1 MKKATQILFNATVLT
16 MDRHNTEAS
25 AVALDGDKI
34 LAVGSKESLAP
45 LANTQTVYTDL
56 HQATLLPAFYDAH
69 GHFFM
74 NADARTRRANLNS
87 PPIGQCVNLEDCYTQ
102 LRAKAAETPPGEW
115 VMAYGYD
122 DTCIA
127 DNRFPTC
134 WELDKVTSEHPIYV
148 QHISGHLGVL
158 NSMGLSTCNITKNTP
173 DPEGGV
179 IRRNAQGEPNGV
191 LEESILYKEVR
202 PRLPKMERKQH
213 ISALETTGF
222 HYTSKGLTSA
232 VDAAVQNIDDIE
244 AAIEAARQGR
254 LPIRLLYNPYDLVAE
269 QALGLKTDPTWT
281 VCGGIKVVADGSLQ
295 GFTGYLSSPYH
306 TPFAGDAAFK
316 GYPRHNRQALFAIVN
331 KIHAASQQVIA
342 HVNGDAAAEDVL
354 DALEEALRLKPRQDH
369 RHMLI
374 HAQTIREDQ
383 LDRAAR
389 LGVTIS
395 FFTPHVFYWGDRHR
409 DIFLGPER
417 AARLNPMRSAL
428 QRGIVV
434 SSHCDAPIVPVD
446 PLLSI
451 WACVN
456 RQTSSGKTL
465 GAEQSISVL
474 DALRAHTINP
484 AWQNFEDTL
493 KGSIE
498 EGKYADFVVLEEN
511 PLTCNPQNIKTI
523 NILSTYVGGEK
534 VFSA

>member
-1 MKKATQILFNATVLT
+1 
-16 MDRHNTEAS
+16 
-25 AVALDGDKI
+25 
-34 LAVGSKESLAP
+34 
-45 LANTQTVYTDL
+45 
-56 HQATLLPAFYDAH
+56 
-69 GHFFM
+69 
-74 NADARTRRANLNS
+74 
-87 PPIGQCVNLEDCYTQ
+87 
-102 LRAKAAETPPGEW
+102 
-115 VMAYGYD
+115 
-122 DTCIA
+122 
-127 DNRFPTC
+127 
-134 WELDKVTSEHPIYV
+134 
-148 QHISGHLGVL
+148 
-158 NSMGLSTCNITKNTP
+158 
-173 DPEGGV
+173 
-179 IRRNAQGEPNGV
+179 
-191 LEESILYKEVR
+191 
-202 PRLPKMERKQH
+202 
-213 ISALETTGF
+213 
-222 HYTSKGLTSA
+222 
-232 VDAAVQNIDDIE
+232 
-244 AAIEAARQGR
+244 
-254 LPIRLLYNPYDLVAE
+254 
-269 QALGLKTDPTWT
+269 
-281 VCGGIKVVADGSLQ
+281 
-295 GFTGYLSSPYH
+295 
-306 TPFAGDAAFK
+306 
-316 GYPRHNRQALFAIVN
+316 
-331 KIHAASQQVIA
+331 
-342 HVNGDAAAEDVL
+342 
-354 DALEEALRLKPRQDH
+354 
-369 RHMLI
+369 MLI